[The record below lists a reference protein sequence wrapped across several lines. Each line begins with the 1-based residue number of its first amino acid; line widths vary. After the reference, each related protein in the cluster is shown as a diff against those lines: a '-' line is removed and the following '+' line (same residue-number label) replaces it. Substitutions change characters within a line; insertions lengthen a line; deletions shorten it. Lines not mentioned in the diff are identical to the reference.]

1 MDCTVVELRMK
12 LLCQLQVFVYKEFI
26 VYCVKMSNNNSSR
39 FNCADLRRVNKT
51 DKVNSTQ
58 SFKISA
64 LKRSTRIVRRQ
75 NRGAASSQGLS
86 YCVTV
91 FLCISL
97 CYCVSVLLF
106 SVTGVLR

>member
-1 MDCTVVELRMK
+1 
-12 LLCQLQVFVYKEFI
+12 
-26 VYCVKMSNNNSSR
+26 MSNNNSSR

-86 YCVTV
+86 YCV
-91 FLCISL
+91 LQCISV